1 MAPKSPSLSL
11 STAQNAIREF
21 LMKEKSLKPKKP
33 PKRLVKKHLLLR
45 SKRRL
50 KIRNRP
56 NSSKHQL
63 RQSKSKL
70 RNHHINHMN
79 LIRKLMM
86 NGRNGKKTLNRRVNN
101 KRLNKRK
108 ESNIGKDK
116 KSMKSSNKKN
126 IMGENNNM

>member
-1 MAPKSPSLSL
+1 
-11 STAQNAIREF
+11 
-21 LMKEKSLKPKKP
+21 MKEKSSKPKKP
-33 PKRLVKKHLLLR
+33 QKRLVKKHLLLR

-70 RNHHINHMN
+70 RNHHINHHLINHMN

-101 KRLNKRK
+101 KRSNKRK
-108 ESNIGKDK
+108 ESNIGKDM
-116 KSMKSSNKKN
+116 KSMKSSNKKSSDNKN
-126 IMGENNNM
+126 IMEGNNNM